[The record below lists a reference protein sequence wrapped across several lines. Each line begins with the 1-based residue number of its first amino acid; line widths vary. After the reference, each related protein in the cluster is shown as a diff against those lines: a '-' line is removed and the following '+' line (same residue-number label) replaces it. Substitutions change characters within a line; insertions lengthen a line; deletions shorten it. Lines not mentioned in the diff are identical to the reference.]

1 MERGDRRIPRTS
13 WNAQRTKHERKLNCV
28 RRKTTANDGVDGEDE
43 VRQLL
48 WPRWR
53 VDGGQVGVGGAQVQ
67 NNRRRPENFFVF
79 RVHTQRERERE
90 RQSARH
96 LHFFSFSFF
105 FDRSMERGLEP
116 VVYTVGRGAGFLRP
130 TTGCRKTADGR
141 HLAAASCEPL
151 RPGVSSQMS
160 AVISHDGGST
170 IVMWTLR
177 HTEQKKTTQKKATTS
192 PSFSFPPLWWTGGTR
207 WK

>member
-1 MERGDRRIPRTS
+1 MSGNWIACAGRRRLTTASTEKTKYVSCCGRGDASTAAKS
-13 WNAQRTKHERKLNCV
+13 ASVVLKS
-28 RRKTTANDGVDGEDE
+28 KTTDADQ
-43 VRQLL
+43 RIFLSF
-48 WPRWR
+48 
-53 VDGGQVGVGGAQVQ
+53 AYT
-67 NNRRRPENFFVF
+67 
-79 RVHTQRERERE
+79 HTQRERE